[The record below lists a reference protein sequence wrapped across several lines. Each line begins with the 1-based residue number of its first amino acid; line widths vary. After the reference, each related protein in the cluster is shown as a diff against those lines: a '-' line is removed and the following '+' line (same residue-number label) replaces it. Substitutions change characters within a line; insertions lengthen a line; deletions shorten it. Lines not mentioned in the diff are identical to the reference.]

1 VGGVPDDETDEQ
13 WSGEATD
20 PEDPSVAHDDIMK
33 RLLDYQRTL
42 RGDEELAELPEVVET
57 AEVAAEPEGAP
68 ATDDEPVVPGV
79 DQPATD
85 LEMLA
90 PTEVESESAPG
101 ATDEP
106 SLDFQPVSEPMVAAE
121 PPPTAL
127 DPLAGSR
134 ADLEERVRRLEE
146 RLGRLGAKVVALR
159 TSFQDMAIAADE
171 RLASMKEE
179 IDEDRSDPD
188 EG

>member
-13 WSGEATD
+13 WSAEATD

-42 RGDEELAELPEVVET
+42 RGDEELAEFPEVGET

-68 ATDDEPVVPGV
+68 ATDDEPVAPVV
-79 DQPATD
+79 DQSATD
-85 LEMLA
+85 LLA
-90 PTEVESESAPG
+90 PTEVESESVPG
-101 ATDEP
+101 AADEP

-171 RLASMKEE
+171 RLAAMKEE

>member
-42 RGDEELAELPEVVET
+42 RGDEELADLPEVGET
-57 AEVAAEPEGAP
+57 AEVPAEPEGVPAP
-68 ATDDEPVVPGV
+68 DEPVAEFV
-79 DQPATD
+79 DPAATD
-85 LEMLA
+85 QETA
-90 PTEVESESAPG
+90 ATTVTESESAPV
-101 ATDEP
+101 AAPEP
-106 SLDFQPVSEPMVAAE
+106 SLDLPSVSESTVVTE
-121 PPPTAL
+121 PAPTGL
-127 DPLAGSR
+127 DPLAGSH
-134 ADLEERVRRLEE
+134 ADLEARVQRLEE
-146 RLGRLGAKVVALR
+146 RLAGLGAKVVSLR

-171 RLASMKEE
+171 RLAAMKEE

>member
-20 PEDPSVAHDDIMK
+20 PDDPSVAHDDIMK
-33 RLLDYQRTL
+33 RLLDYQRSL
-42 RGDEELAELPEVVET
+42 RGDEELAEFPEVGGT
-57 AEVAAEPEGAP
+57 SEVASEPEVAP
-68 ATDDEPVVPGV
+68 PTHEEPVVPVV
-79 DQPATD
+79 DLSATD
-85 LEMLA
+85 SETVA
-90 PTEVESESAPG
+90 PTEAEWESAPR
-101 ATDEP
+101 AEPEP
-106 SLDFQPVSEPMVAAE
+106 SLDLPSVSEPTVATE
-121 PPPTAL
+121 PAPMAL

-134 ADLEERVRRLEE
+134 ADLEARVQRLEE
-146 RLGRLGAKVVALR
+146 RLARLGAKVVALR

-171 RLASMKEE
+171 RLAAMKEE